1 MFFRKKI
8 FRGFALLL
16 ATTVMLSHNF
26 LSRVNDRSSA
36 GKEESARSP
45 HQEGDHAEPPAIVLN
60 EETKENRVE
69 ETETK
74 EKRVEETETKE
85 KRVEETL
92 TTRRNRVREMCKQ
105 FKVAEDVAYTVNR
118 RHYYFFDYN
127 ATVCAVP
134 KAGSSTWRVHV
145 RRINGGP
152 PANVSVEDDKRRQT
166 FLQSGLR
173 QVVASTVSSSTLI
186 MSVRHPL
193 TRLVSA
199 YRNKYD
205 DGKPMRGYNRKR
217 EEEKLKVMHTPRWN
231 ENFHQF
237 WIPAMITNGLLT
249 QNISAEIGLD
259 FIFEPEKL
267 YDPSVY
273 LKIFKL
279 KRPVITFIQFLRHV
293 ITTHKNQS
301 PDNHWKTSANSCSP
315 CTFPYEYIVKTETFT
330 EDLDYVFGAL
340 RLPSKPR
347 VVQNQIKSGRNKDK
361 KDLRYYKRVPQDIR
375 RQIYDIFKIDF
386 EMFGYELPPSFL
398 KGP

>member
-45 HQEGDHAEPPAIVLN
+45 HQEGDHAEPPAI
-60 EETKENRVE
+60 
-69 ETETK
+69 
-74 EKRVEETETKE
+74 
-85 KRVEETL
+85 
-92 TTRRNRVREMCKQ
+92 
-105 FKVAEDVAYTVNR
+105 
-118 RHYYFFDYN
+118 
-127 ATVCAVP
+127 
-134 KAGSSTWRVHV
+134 AGSSTWRVHV

-301 PDNHWKTSANSCSP
+301 PDNHW
-315 CTFPYEYIVKTETFT
+315 
-330 EDLDYVFGAL
+330 
-340 RLPSKPR
+340 
-347 VVQNQIKSGRNKDK
+347 
-361 KDLRYYKRVPQDIR
+361 
-375 RQIYDIFKIDF
+375 
-386 EMFGYELPPSFL
+386 
-398 KGP
+398 

>member
-1 MFFRKKI
+1 
-8 FRGFALLL
+8 
-16 ATTVMLSHNF
+16 
-26 LSRVNDRSSA
+26 
-36 GKEESARSP
+36 
-45 HQEGDHAEPPAIVLN
+45 
-60 EETKENRVE
+60 
-69 ETETK
+69 
-74 EKRVEETETKE
+74 
-85 KRVEETL
+85 
-92 TTRRNRVREMCKQ
+92 MCKQ

-217 EEEKLKVMHTPRWN
+217 KH
-231 ENFHQF
+231 
-237 WIPAMITNGLLT
+237 LL
-249 QNISAEIGLD
+249 ILAL
-259 FIFEPEKL
+259 
-267 YDPSVY
+267 
-273 LKIFKL
+273 
-279 KRPVITFIQFLRHV
+279 
-293 ITTHKNQS
+293 
-301 PDNHWKTSANSCSP
+301 P

-361 KDLRYYKRVPQDIR
+361 KDLRYYKEYPGYQKANLRHFQNRLRDVWIRVAAEFSQGTLSVKL
-375 RQIYDIFKIDF
+375 FK
-386 EMFGYELPPSFL
+386 LRT
-398 KGP
+398 